1 MIRLVKNIKIIG
13 PNKIIEGQ
21 SLIIEKGYIKALTS
35 EINREKFED
44 VVDGEGMYLAP
55 GFIDIQDRKSVV

>member
-35 EINREKFED
+35 EINREK
-44 VVDGEGMYLAP
+44 
-55 GFIDIQDRKSVV
+55 